1 VRGYRNDGTPKL
13 DVTLQQLEQAISAV
27 EKALKALELAQ
38 LINGTITDLR
48 PTDIESIKKMT
59 AQAIKETHVLANAL
73 QCELE
78 ERAFKDQY

>member
-1 VRGYRNDGTPKL
+1 MRGYRNDGTPKL